1 MLRRCEGANCSR
13 HGDYSLANGAS
24 AVDESCCGR
33 FDGGI
38 HASQKFLLAGHPAKG
53 GRAQGVDRRH
63 AVCRN
68 FATDQELSRA
78 SAGNCQGFHATV
90 QCSFAQLD
98 PIRRGLN
105 PTVCHLLR
113 CISTGSSMAT
123 ISPGGKLG
131 VRFAGG
137 DVNHSAGNGKDA
149 RPSAVKI
156 ARVKPAWAGL
166 NER

>member
-1 MLRRCEGANCSR
+1 MMSGIMSITAALRTGILPGLVTVTSQVTVSP
-13 HGDYSLANGAS
+13 GTANGGS
-24 AVDESCCGR
+24 AR
-33 FDGGI
+33 
-38 HASQKFLLAGHPAKG
+38 LLTGHPAKR
-53 GRAQGVDRRH
+53 GRAQSVDRRH

>member
-1 MLRRCEGANCSR
+1 LRRSKSASTSR
-13 HGDYSLANGAS
+13 HGDQTLAVGAS
-24 AVDESCCGR
+24 A
-33 FDGGI
+33 FDKPNCGGI
-38 HASQKFLLAGHPAKG
+38 DGSIHISQEFLLTGHPAKR
-53 GRAQGVDRRH
+53 GRAQSVDRRH
-63 AVCRN
+63 AACRN

-137 DVNHSAGNGKDA
+137 DVNHSAGTGTDA